1 MTQLSARIYIT
12 VFVAFIAAGCVDQ
25 EVETAG
31 GTGDVPLS
39 AEQVA
44 EQTITADLMR
54 DYVRELSDDKYEGR
68 GPGSRGDRSARQ
80 YLVTEMEKLG
90 LEPAAADGSWEQ
102 TFSLVGLTV
111 DRRLGLGDVSDAER
125 DKAVLQ
131 PRHLALAGSAHLPWW
146 FPMTRIP
153 LALTKRRGAGERL
166 CAPDSSQ
173 D

>member
-111 DRRLGLGDVSDAER
+111 DQPLEWTFSNADASLTLKQWDDFVVSSGIQAEWAEVTEAELVFVDESFR
-125 DKAVLQ
+125 
-131 PRHLALAGSAHLPWW
+131 S
-146 FPMTRIP
+146 
-153 LALTKRRGAGERL
+153 GEF
-166 CAPDSSQ
+166 
-173 D
+173 